1 MIPGPGR
8 SPGEGNGPPLSILP
22 WRIPWTEEPGGLQ
35 WGHKELVAIE
45 EINTHTQS
53 GWTIQSDFSRE
64 RLSTSGDAARGPV
77 LEEQPQFSGKVRQHL
92 EGRIDRGKHTD

>member
-1 MIPGPGR
+1 MDM
-8 SPGEGNGPPLSILP
+8 SLSKL
-22 WRIPWTEEPGGLQ
+22 RELAMDRGGLACCSP